1 MPERR
6 RLVAALLAVGL
17 VAGTVAALAAAGTSR
32 DEPSREAP
40 SPVAATTAGR
50 PASAVSPATSSSEL
64 VPVVAGATQVEA
76 TERLRQAGMP
86 LGAIRRI
93 RDGGIPRGHA
103 IGTSPAAGETLPS
116 GEQVTLVLST
126 GTSPST
132 VADLIAL
139 VDANPRAAGP
149 RAPAFRKRLAALDG
163 LDGRR
168 RQAELADLLG
178 IARAGAANGDFSFS
192 FSTAAVR
199 VLDRLA

>member
-1 MPERR
+1 
-6 RLVAALLAVGL
+6 VAALLAVGL

-32 DEPSREAP
+32 EAPSREQP
-40 SPVAATTAGR
+40 SPVAATSATTAGR

-64 VPVVAGATQVEA
+64 VPVVAGATQAEA

-86 LGAIRRI
+86 LGAVRRI

-103 IGTSPAAGETLPS
+103 IGTSPAAGERLPP
-116 GEQVTLVLST
+116 GDQVTLVLST
-126 GTSPST
+126 GASPSS

-149 RAPAFRKRLAALDG
+149 RAPGFRKRLAGLDA

-168 RQAELADLLG
+168 RRAELADLLG

-192 FSTAAVR
+192 FSAAAVR
-199 VLDRLA
+199 VLDRLV